1 MSPNWRIPVL
11 FDLISV
17 NQKMNWPCSTR
28 CLSSPETS
36 RICTLQGKECI
47 IIFIGYVFAGMQSKL
62 MYYSWMSKEL
72 FTYNHF
78 LLHFF
83 IISAG
88 FRRFWVSL
96 KHEDLTL
103 NNVGKMMLLRSVCW
117 WRGLIIFLF
126 SNEIKRN
133 FELNIL
139 VLKQTRESRSNSGRS
154 EKYYNILLLYKY
166 INLILLNPFFCY
178 TSNFWIESISL
189 KDNKSFNAITPK
201 ELFSYV
207 YKLIW

>member
-47 IIFIGYVFAGMQSKL
+47 IIFIGHVFAGMQSKL
-62 MYYSWMSKEL
+62 MYYSWVSKEL
-72 FTYNHF
+72 STYNHF

-103 NNVGKMMLLRSVCW
+103 GKMMLLRSVCW
-117 WRGLIIFLF
+117 WRGLIIFFVQQWNKKKFWVKHF
-126 SNEIKRN
+126 SVETN
-133 FELNIL
+133 
-139 VLKQTRESRSNSGRS
+139 
-154 EKYYNILLLYKY
+154 
-166 INLILLNPFFCY
+166 
-178 TSNFWIESISL
+178 
-189 KDNKSFNAITPK
+189 
-201 ELFSYV
+201 
-207 YKLIW
+207 